1 MFNRIDEN
9 EDNKISYKEFYDA
22 AKENPCL
29 VWLGKI
35 GPQK

>member
-9 EDNKISYKEFYDA
+9 EDNKISYEEFYDA
-22 AKENPCL
+22 AKENSCL